1 MNHECAISIS
11 HDNVNRRVLFCFV
24 LLDTAEDQFPY
35 NYFRWR
41 VLDEWKRLYGC
52 GGGKIVHCAEPA
64 SKCRSACA
72 GHSGQKLLPVVVRK
86 CGDQQLG
93 LVYYD
98 SLCVRHGSITSALLN
113 DDKMGQGD
121 YGGRLLDCLGLRLGV
136 CCHVIIT

>member
-72 GHSGQKLLPVVVRK
+72 GHSGQKLLPVVVRRVLNQIHRVRVVTESNK
-86 CGDQQLG
+86 HGIHVSKVPCYLSYGAHET
-93 LVYYD
+93 VY
-98 SLCVRHGSITSALLN
+98 
-113 DDKMGQGD
+113 
-121 YGGRLLDCLGLRLGV
+121 
-136 CCHVIIT
+136 